1 MEFAVPTYFHFIC
14 ITYFFGNYSMQNA
27 VLITIGDE
35 ILSGNTVDTNSN
47 FIATEL
53 KNIGIK
59 VVQIF
64 TISDEI
70 ETIKTT
76 IKSAFELGDLLITTG
91 GLGPTRD
98 DKTKKAIAEFF
109 NDEIALDETTFEHL
123 KAYMEKRGRIE
134 ILERNRE
141 QAFVPTKSRVFQNHF
156 GTAPCMMM
164 EENGK
169 ILFSLPGVPYEVKP
183 LIKDQIV
190 PFLQE
195 KFSLNYLSTRIVSVV
210 GIPESILADIIENWE
225 LALPENL
232 SLSYLPVGTRVKLR
246 ITASGTDENLL
257 QQQLEE
263 EIQKL
268 LPLIKD
274 NVIATSED
282 KIEKILAEILI
293 DQNLTISTA
302 ESCTGGVLAKMIA
315 STPGSSQYFLGGIV
329 PYETQKKIDI
339 LKVKKETVE
348 EFTVVSEEVAE
359 EMAKGCQAL
368 FKTDISLSTTGVAGP
383 GKGEDG
389 KDIGLV
395 HYSIRIAEKSFSYK
409 LYMPH
414 LERVD
419 FMHFAAQKVIQDLVS
434 MLISE

>member
-1 MEFAVPTYFHFIC
+1 
-14 ITYFFGNYSMQNA
+14 MQNA

-53 KNIGIK
+53 KNIGIR
-59 VVQIF
+59 VVQIL

-70 ETIKTT
+70 EIIKNTL
-76 IKSAFELGDLLITTG
+76 KFAFELGDLVITTG

-98 DKTKKAIAEFF
+98 DKTKKAIADFF
-109 NDEIALDETTFEHL
+109 NDEIALDDTTFEHL

-141 QAFVPTKSRVFQNHF
+141 QAFVPTKSTVFQNHF

-169 ILFSLPGVPYEVKP
+169 IVFCLPGVPYEVKP
-183 LIKDQIV
+183 LIKDQII
-190 PFLQE
+190 PYLKD
-195 KFSLNYLSTRIVSVV
+195 KFSLNYLTTRIVSVV
-210 GIPESILADIIENWE
+210 GIPESILADMIEDWE
-225 LALPENL
+225 LALPAHI

-246 ITASGTDENLL
+246 ITASGENETILL
-257 QQQLEE
+257 QQLEDQ
-263 EIQKL
+263 IQKL
-268 LPLIKD
+268 LPIIKP

-282 KIEKILAEILI
+282 KIAKILAEILGEKK
-293 DQNLTISTA
+293 LTLSTA
-302 ESCTGGVLAKMIA
+302 ESCTGGELARMIT
-315 STPGSSQYFLGGIV
+315 SNPGSSSYFLGGII
-329 PYETQKKIDI
+329 PYDTQKKIDI
-339 LKVKKETVE
+339 LKVKKETVSQY
-348 EFTVVSEEVAE
+348 TVVSEEVAS
-359 EMAKGCQAL
+359 EMASGCQNL

-395 HYSIRIAEKSFSYK
+395 YYSIKVGDKTHTSK
-409 LYMPH
+409 LFMPH
-414 LERVD
+414 LERLD
-419 FMHFAAQKVIQDLVS
+419 FMHFVSQKVIQDLVS
-434 MLISE
+434 ILIS

>member
-1 MEFAVPTYFHFIC
+1 MK
-14 ITYFFGNYSMQNA
+14 NA

-35 ILSGNTVDTNSN
+35 ILSGNTIDTNSN
-47 FIATEL
+47 FIANEL

-59 VVQIF
+59 VLQIF

-70 ETIKTT
+70 ETIKKT
-76 IKSAFELGDLLITTG
+76 IRTAFETGDVIITTG

-109 NDEIALDETTFEHL
+109 NDELALDEATFNHL
-123 KAYMEKRGRIE
+123 KAYMEKRGRLE

-141 QAFVPTKSRVFQNHF
+141 QAFVPTRSRVFQNHF
-156 GTAPCMMM
+156 GTAPCTMM

-169 ILFSLPGVPYEVKP
+169 LLFSLPGVPYEVKP
-183 LIKDQIV
+183 LIKDQII
-190 PFLQE
+190 PYLHE
-195 KFSLNYLSTRIVSVV
+195 KFSLNYISTRIVSVV
-210 GIPESILADIIENWE
+210 GIPESILADIVENWE
-225 LALPENL
+225 LALPSNL

-246 ITASGTDENLL
+246 LTATGSNETAL

-282 KIEKILAEILI
+282 KIEKILAGILTERK
-293 DQNLTISTA
+293 LTISTA
-302 ESCTGGVLAKMIA
+302 ESCTGGELAKMIT
-315 STPGSSQYFLGGIV
+315 SVPGSSNYFLGGII
-329 PYETQKKIDI
+329 PYAAEKKIGI
-339 LKVKKETVE
+339 LNVKKETVE
-348 EFTVVSEEVAE
+348 EFTVVSEQVAA
-359 EMAKGCQAL
+359 EMAKGCQKL
-368 FKTDISLSTTGVAGP
+368 FNTDISLSTTGVAGP

-389 KDIGLV
+389 NEVGTVFYTIRV
-395 HYSIRIAEKSFSYK
+395 HDTEVTSK

-414 LERVD
+414 LERLD
-419 FMHFAAQKVIQDLVS
+419 FMYFVAQKIIQDLVGI
-434 MLISE
+434 LINN

>member
-1 MEFAVPTYFHFIC
+1 MEK
-14 ITYFFGNYSMQNA
+14 A

-47 FIATEL
+47 FIAAEL

-59 VVQIF
+59 VTQIF

-70 ETIKTT
+70 NTIKNTLE
-76 IKSAFELGDLLITTG
+76 SALEIGDLIITTG

-109 NDEIALDETTFEHL
+109 NDDIALDDVTFNHL
-123 KAYMEKRGRIE
+123 KNYMEKRGRLE

-141 QAFVPTKSRVFQNHF
+141 QAFVPTKSTVFQNHY

-164 EENGK
+164 EQEGK
-169 ILFSLPGVPYEVKP
+169 LLFSLPGVPYEVKP
-183 LIKDQIV
+183 LIKDQII
-190 PFLQE
+190 PYLQE
-195 KFSLNYLSTRIVSVV
+195 KFKLNYISTRIVSVV
-210 GIPESILADIIENWE
+210 GIPESILADTIEDWE

-232 SLSYLPVGTRVKLR
+232 ALSYLPVGTRVKLR
-246 ITASGTDENLL
+246 LTATGESEMAL

-274 NVIATSED
+274 HVIATSED
-282 KIEKILAEILI
+282 KIEKILGEIL
-293 DQNLTISTA
+293 NEKKLTISTA
-302 ESCTGGVLAKMIA
+302 ESCTGGDLAKMIT
-315 STPGSSQYFLGGIV
+315 SNSGSSKYYLGGIIA
-329 PYETQKKIDI
+329 YATEKKIEI
-339 LKVKKETVE
+339 LKVKKETID
-348 EFTVVSEEVAE
+348 EFTVVSEQVAA
-359 EMAKGCQAL
+359 EMAEGCQKL
-368 FKTDISLSTTGVAGP
+368 FKTNISLSTTGVAGP

-389 KDIGLV
+389 KEVGTV
-395 HYSIRIAEKSFSYK
+395 FYTIRVDDKVVTSK

-414 LERVD
+414 LDRLD
-419 FMHFAAQKVIQDLVS
+419 FMNFVSQKIIQDLVGI
-434 MLISE
+434 LVAE

>member
-1 MEFAVPTYFHFIC
+1 ME
-14 ITYFFGNYSMQNA
+14 NA

-59 VVQIF
+59 VSQIL

-70 ETIKTT
+70 ETIKNTLQ
-76 IKSAFELGDLLITTG
+76 SALAIGDLIITTG

-109 NDEIALDETTFEHL
+109 NDEIALDEATFNHL
-123 KAYMEKRGRIE
+123 KAYMEKRGRLE

-141 QAFVPTKSRVFQNHF
+141 QAFVPTKSTVFQNHF

-169 ILFSLPGVPYEVKP
+169 LLFSLPGVPYEVKP
-183 LIKDQIV
+183 LIKDQII
-190 PFLQE
+190 PYLKE
-195 KFSLNYLSTRIVSVV
+195 KFNLNYISTRIVSVV
-210 GIPESILADIIENWE
+210 GIPESILADMIENWE

-232 SLSYLPVGTRVKLR
+232 ALSYLPVGTRVKLR
-246 ITASGTDENLL
+246 LTASGDDEKVL
-257 QQQLEE
+257 QQQLEA

-268 LPLIKD
+268 FP
-274 NVIATSED
+274 VIGDHIFATSED
-282 KIEKILAEILI
+282 KIEKILGEILSERKM
-293 DQNLTISTA
+293 TVSTA
-302 ESCTGGVLAKMIA
+302 ESCTGGELAKMIT
-315 STPGSSQYFLGGIV
+315 SNSGSSKYFLGGIV
-329 PYETQKKIDI
+329 PYATEKKIEI
-339 LKVKKETVE
+339 LKVRKETVD
-348 EFTVVSEEVAE
+348 EFTVVSEQVAM
-359 EMAKGCQAL
+359 EMAKGCQNL
-368 FKTDISLSTTGVAGP
+368 FGTDISLSTTGVAGP

-389 KDIGLV
+389 KDIGTV
-395 HYSIRIAEKSFSYK
+395 FYSIRINDKEVTSK

-414 LERVD
+414 LDRMD
-419 FMHFAAQKVIQDLVS
+419 FMYFVSQKIIQDLVGI
-434 MLISE
+434 LIGK

>member
-1 MEFAVPTYFHFIC
+1 MK
-14 ITYFFGNYSMQNA
+14 NA

-59 VVQIF
+59 VSQIF

-70 ETIKTT
+70 ENIKKA
-76 IKSAFELGDLLITTG
+76 IDSAFQIGDLIITTG

-109 NDEIALDETTFEHL
+109 NDEIALDEVTFNHL
-123 KAYMEKRGRIE
+123 KAYMERRGRLE

-141 QAFVPTKSRVFQNHF
+141 QAFVPTKSKVFQNHY

-164 EENGK
+164 IESGK
-169 ILFSLPGVPYEVKP
+169 LLFSLPGVPYEVKP

-190 PFLQE
+190 PYLHE
-195 KFSLNYLSTRIVSVV
+195 KFSLNYITTRIVSVV
-210 GIPESILADIIENWE
+210 GIPESILADMIEGWE

-232 SLSYLPVGTRVKLR
+232 ALSYLPVGTRVKLR
-246 ITASGTDENLL
+246 LTATGENETFL
-257 QQQLEE
+257 QQQLED

-274 NVIATSED
+274 HVIATSED
-282 KIEKILAEILI
+282 KIEKILAEILTERK
-293 DQNLTISTA
+293 LTISTA
-302 ESCTGGVLAKMIA
+302 ESCTGGELAKMIT
-315 STPGSSQYFLGGIV
+315 SVSGSSAYFPGGIV
-329 PYETQKKIDI
+329 SYATEKKIDI
-339 LKVKKETVE
+339 LKVKSETVE
-348 EFTVVSEEVAE
+348 EFTVVSEQVAD
-359 EMAKGCQAL
+359 EMAAGCQKL
-368 FKTDISLSTTGVAGP
+368 FNTDIALSTTGVAGP

-389 KDIGLV
+389 KEVGTV
-395 HYSIRIAEKSFSYK
+395 FYTIRVGNQAITSK

-414 LERVD
+414 LERLD
-419 FMHFAAQKVIQDLVS
+419 FMHFVSQKVIQDVVAI
-434 MLISE
+434 LISEK